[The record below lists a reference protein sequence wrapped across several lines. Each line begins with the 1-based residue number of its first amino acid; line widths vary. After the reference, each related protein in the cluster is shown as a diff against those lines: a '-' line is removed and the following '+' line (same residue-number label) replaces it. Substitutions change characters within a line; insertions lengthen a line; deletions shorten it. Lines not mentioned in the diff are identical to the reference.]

1 MNVILADVNKYFIR
15 EIFSERDSS
24 VLKTA
29 EVLLKISNMIET
41 TNNLQFIEYVKNNI
55 ININSVHSKIA
66 FKKQLLPTIQLRSYS
81 GDYGHLINT
90 VIFNQMFITNSNK
103 FWAYPY
109 NSIFEQPILKV
120 IFTKE
125 RLEIITTFL
134 LSYKNLICNYNTINE
149 QSSVLFKEFLFDNII
164 IKKLTTKYP
173 NLVITP
179 NIICCFLYERY
190 KKMFFNLLVTSS
202 IMDCI
207 CYYLDNRK
215 LTVSEYEI
223 VYKKIFKE
231 IKILLTNS
239 ILGETFLNSTFK
251 NDFNNTDS
259 SSEYTTKNIS
269 NLDNK
274 TGHIKGDL
282 GIIAPTGDNG
292 YTLSFDNTIK
302 VYKGNENGTE
312 TNIYGDGTALKSGG
326 QIINYQ
332 IIGNKIILA
341 ITNL

>member
-207 CYYLDNRK
+207 SYYLDNRK

-251 NDFNNTDS
+251 NDFNN
-259 SSEYTTKNIS
+259 
-269 NLDNK
+269 
-274 TGHIKGDL
+274 
-282 GIIAPTGDNG
+282 
-292 YTLSFDNTIK
+292 
-302 VYKGNENGTE
+302 
-312 TNIYGDGTALKSGG
+312 
-326 QIINYQ
+326 QIDIECRLLNVF
-332 IIGNKIILA
+332 
-341 ITNL
+341 